1 MGINKEGKLFAIER
15 EITYRDYTL
24 KESFRS
30 GCPSFR
36 PASCLIW
43 FASVV
48 CLSYHPRFTPPY
60 SPLQS
65 PHTTSTSEVEKIR
78 KPRRP
83 PTPIDING
91 RKRRRKKKAHKKSWT
106 GLLPSLMQITLEVS
120 CFVSRDVCRWCDV
133 SYSYFLGRKIAP
145 RKLWAY

>member
-48 CLSYHPRFTPPY
+48 CLSYPPRFTPPY

-65 PHTTSTSEVEKIR
+65 PHTTSTSEVERIR

-83 PTPIDING
+83 PNPIDING
-91 RKRRRKKKAHKKSWT
+91 RKRRKKKHIKKVGQVS
-106 GLLPSLMQITLEVS
+106 SLRLCKS
-120 CFVSRDVCRWCDV
+120 LWRYLA
-133 SYSYFLGRKIAP
+133 SYQGMYVGGVMFHIRIS
-145 RKLWAY
+145 